1 MAEVGFY
8 LIQNQ
13 IRQVDLACRIC
24 RKSIQ
29 AAQHPMLV
37 KFDDVDAMQQ
47 FDALLWQFDATSF
60 VAHDVDNLNSPICLS
75 LTLPEQFDGAC
86 LNLGQAIID
95 PQRFLR
101 VLEIIENTESAKATG
116 RERFK
121 AYRALGIEP
130 VTYQV

>member
-8 LIQNQ
+8 LIQQQ

-29 AAQHPMLV
+29 AAQQPLLV
-37 KFDDVDAMQQ
+37 KFDDLDALQQ

-60 VAHDVDNLNSPICLS
+60 VAHDIDDLNSPICLS
-75 LTLPEQFDGAC
+75 LTLPEQFSGDC

-95 PQRFLR
+95 PHRFQR
-101 VLEIIENTESAKATG
+101 VLEIVENTDSAKMAG

>member
-13 IRQVDLACRIC
+13 IRQLELACRIC

-29 AAQHPMLV
+29 TAQQPMLV
-37 KFDDVDAMQQ
+37 KFDNTQLMQQ
-47 FDALLWQFDATSF
+47 FDSLLWQFDASSF
-60 VAHDVDNLNSPICLS
+60 VAHEVNNLHAPVCLS
-75 LTLPEQFDGAC
+75 LQLPEQFDGDC
-86 LNLGQAIID
+86 LNLGARIVA
-95 PQRFLR
+95 PQRFRR
-101 VLEIIENTESAKATG
+101 VLEIVENTEPAKAMG

>member
-1 MAEVGFY
+1 MADVGFY
-8 LIQNQ
+8 LIQSQ

-29 AAQHPMLV
+29 AGQQPLLV
-37 KFDDVDAMQQ
+37 KFDDMALMQQ
-47 FDALLWQFDATSF
+47 FDALLWQFDASSF
-60 VAHDVDNLNSPICLS
+60 VVHDIDNLSSPICLS
-75 LTLPEQFDGAC
+75 LTLPEQYEGDC
-86 LNLGQAIID
+86 LNLGQAMVD
-95 PQRFLR
+95 PQRFSR
-101 VLEIIENTESAKATG
+101 VLEIVENSDHAKVAG

>member
-1 MAEVGFY
+1 MADVGFY
-8 LIQNQ
+8 LIQSQ

-29 AAQHPMLV
+29 TAQQPLLV
-37 KFDDVDAMQQ
+37 KFDELEIMQQ
-47 FDALLWQFDATSF
+47 FDALLWQFDPSSF
-60 VAHDVDNLNSPICLS
+60 VAHDIDNLTSPICLS
-75 LTLPEQFDGAC
+75 LQLPEQFDGDC
-86 LNLGQAIID
+86 LNLGKTIVE
-95 PQRFLR
+95 PQRFGR
-101 VLEIIENTESAKATG
+101 VLEIIENTDTAKAAG